1 LASKRVYYIR
11 GVIYVAGLPWLARPK
26 KIDPGLK
33 LKIGIYEPVLGARP
47 VLKSRLSE

>member
-1 LASKRVYYIR
+1 MWPAYHGWL
-11 GVIYVAGLPWLARPK
+11 GLK